1 MKEKQESSGVLVG
14 AVRCPCGCGEPCVAF
29 NVNAER
35 AIMSLDETLIL
46 FNQMGQLLEMFG
58 VLDDEEEDE
67 VRPCLQ

>member
-1 MKEKQESSGVLVG
+1 MKEKQEISGVLVG
-14 AVRCPCGCGEPCVAF
+14 AVRCPCGCGAPCVAF

-35 AIMSLDETLIL
+35 AVMSLDETLIL

-58 VLDDEEEDE
+58 VLDSEEDE